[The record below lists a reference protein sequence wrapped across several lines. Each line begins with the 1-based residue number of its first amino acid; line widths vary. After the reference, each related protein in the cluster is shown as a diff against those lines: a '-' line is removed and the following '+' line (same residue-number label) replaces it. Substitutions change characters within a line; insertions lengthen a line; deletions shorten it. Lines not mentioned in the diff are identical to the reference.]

1 MTDVPSPQ
9 SEAWLTLRDRLQPHL
24 PAETTVE
31 IMAQGQRL
39 DLVFKRSTAL
49 DSAAIVPPVQEA
61 WQQWSDPAKATIQQI
76 RLYGWVLGEALP
88 HWQTEFWVMPPET
101 AAPAPNSEPA
111 PQRSRWNVLGA
122 TTKAVGGVIGGTGQV
137 LGGLVKGTGK
147 VVGSAVE
154 GTGKVLG
161 ETVEG
166 TGKVVGR
173 AVGDPQALG
182 NAVGS
187 AVGSAVSSGGQILGE
202 ALGKTQAVAGDVAA
216 GTTKVVGGA
225 IEFTGQVLGETVEGT
240 TRVMGGA
247 IEFTGQVLG
256 ETVEGTTKVMGGAIE
271 FTGQVLG
278 ETVEGTTKVMGGA
291 IAGTT
296 KVVGDAI
303 ESTGKAV
310 SNTVET
316 TTQIT
321 GQLVDSIQNNPALKT
336 LTQDIKVNW
345 LYNIISKVDIQRAEA
360 VVRDLQAQ
368 YPDEDAATIAERL
381 MRQKAIYGGSMG
393 LASSLLPGVAGL
405 LAVDFAAMT
414 LIQAEMGFQIA
425 AAYGFDLEHPDRQG
439 EILAIFGA
447 ALGTNHA
454 LKTGLTYAL
463 RTVPLAGAVVGCSA
477 NAIAL
482 YAVGHAACQF
492 YSSQGAALSSEAAA
506 QTALAAG
513 EDYLDHAHQQ
523 QVLMDQVLAHLI
535 QARNP
540 DRPWADLI
548 PDLEQQHLNPA
559 ALAAIAAYGST
570 PPSLTALV
578 TALDPDYAQATLCL
592 CQAIAEG
599 QNSLTAAE
607 AAVLATLTQA
617 IDPA

>member
-240 TRVMGGA
+240 T
-247 IEFTGQVLG
+247 
-256 ETVEGTTKVMGGAIE
+256 
-271 FTGQVLG
+271 
-278 ETVEGTTKVMGGA
+278 KVMGGA

-393 LASSLLPGVAGL
+393 LASGLLPGVAGL
-405 LAVDFAAMT
+405 LAVDFAAIT

-548 PDLEQQHLNPA
+548 PDLEQQHLNPE